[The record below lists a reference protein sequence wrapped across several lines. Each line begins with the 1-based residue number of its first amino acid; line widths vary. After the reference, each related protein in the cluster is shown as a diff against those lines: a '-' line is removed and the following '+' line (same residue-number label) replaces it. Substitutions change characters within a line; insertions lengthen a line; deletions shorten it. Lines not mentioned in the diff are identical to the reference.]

1 MAQKNNNNRIVI
13 AFQKSKD
20 TEEPEAKDFHSIC
33 CEADIKSIIPMGQDR
48 IHIIVKGMFRSLLK
62 FVVSPNKGNN
72 FYMGDVDRI
81 LIPDVDIDNN
91 LLENIKVIRDIILE
105 KLPDMSINNDIP
117 KTIDSISL
125 YLDEIASQLP
135 IKGRSRLTLLKI
147 ANIFNRADAILKI
160 ITQVAKIGSIEYKEM
175 NESGSDV
182 SISEVDRLKK
192 IIDDTKLSGEP
203 LKIITSEFKRL
214 QMIPQNSSE
223 FQVVFNY
230 VETLASLPWNKTT
243 EDRIDI
249 NKARETLDEDHFG
262 LNKVKER
269 ILEFLAVRKLAPERK
284 GSILCFVGSYG
295 VGKTSCGQSI
305 AKAMGRKFIRMS
317 LGGVNDEAE
326 IRGHRRTYVGAMPG
340 RIIQMIKKVES
351 NNPVFMLDEV
361 DKLCRNM
368 RGDPASSLLEVLDP
382 EQNST
387 FIDNYLGIPFD
398 LSKVMFIATVNDL
411 SSVPPALRDRM
422 EIIQI
427 PGYTLYDKI
436 NIAQKHLIPK
446 KRRTMD

>member
-1 MAQKNNNNRIVI
+1 
-13 AFQKSKD
+13 
-20 TEEPEAKDFHSIC
+20 
-33 CEADIKSIIPMGQDR
+33 
-48 IHIIVKGMFRSLLK
+48 
-62 FVVSPNKGNN
+62 
-72 FYMGDVDRI
+72 
-81 LIPDVDIDNN
+81 
-91 LLENIKVIRDIILE
+91 
-105 KLPDMSINNDIP
+105 
-117 KTIDSISL
+117 
-125 YLDEIASQLP
+125 
-135 IKGRSRLTLLKI
+135 
-147 ANIFNRADAILKI
+147 
-160 ITQVAKIGSIEYKEM
+160 
-175 NESGSDV
+175 
-182 SISEVDRLKK
+182 
-192 IIDDTKLSGEP
+192 
-203 LKIITSEFKRL
+203 
-214 QMIPQNSSE
+214 MIPQNSSE